1 MDSAQCDDGCAMGPT
16 TSVASTMVPTTSHSS
31 AISCSVSSASAMGPT
46 TSWES
51 TLNGPC
57 PEESARLPTAFGGR
71 PKSPIARPTV
81 SVDGF
86 MVPTVS
92 DGTRLRPI
100 QHGAPPALLMAS
112 GSSPNSETQP
122 MDHAIVA
129 MAMQSAR
136 LGNSS
141 ISSRAPAMAPV
152 AYIGVA
158 VSSMQA
164 GSAVVVP
171 FVAARRQPSPMKSAQ
186 SVVTPTHGGSAT
198 APHAHGG
205 SAMVPLGAGGRPAS
219 PIRVGG
225 SAMMPVSIGGS
236 AMVPMPSGELTT
248 APVVAGGP
256 ASVAMES
263 VDRAAPVPADRFS
276 ASPCATQDSKNP
288 LAADKI
294 AEKPFVVTVV
304 APGAGVDVNSAS
316 YESLK
321 KTSDHRSYGA
331 IEVRF
336 KGHKGAAYDV
346 YPSSWPHGRA
356 APNLQS
362 FAESLA
368 EAGDLSSSSCLI
380 FGSRGGQVVL
390 PALWRA
396 FGSSLPPAL
405 VINGG
410 CAMSM
415 LPDRGW
421 WHWPDGAISFLL
433 MGGKDYFRG
442 KFSNEQHLRD
452 AMGSVPKCNST
463 TAILYIDQMSHTPHG
478 SLFMPLLGPLVH
490 SLFEW
495 KDSGC
500 APVSTFRHIINI
512 ARAGGFTG
520 RLTFKEEPGD
530 KWDETSFAS
539 FGVSRS
545 VARVPARLRAFVARE
560 NQMLAPPPTTRP
572 ALHIEGTKSATGP
585 APAAATGTRSITSQN
600 GYG

>member
-1 MDSAQCDDGCAMGPT
+1 
-16 TSVASTMVPTTSHSS
+16 
-31 AISCSVSSASAMGPT
+31 
-46 TSWES
+46 
-51 TLNGPC
+51 
-57 PEESARLPTAFGGR
+57 
-71 PKSPIARPTV
+71 
-81 SVDGF
+81 
-86 MVPTVS
+86 
-92 DGTRLRPI
+92 
-100 QHGAPPALLMAS
+100 
-112 GSSPNSETQP
+112 
-122 MDHAIVA
+122 
-129 MAMQSAR
+129 
-136 LGNSS
+136 
-141 ISSRAPAMAPV
+141 
-152 AYIGVA
+152 
-158 VSSMQA
+158 
-164 GSAVVVP
+164 
-171 FVAARRQPSPMKSAQ
+171 
-186 SVVTPTHGGSAT
+186 
-198 APHAHGG
+198 
-205 SAMVPLGAGGRPAS
+205 
-219 PIRVGG
+219 
-225 SAMMPVSIGGS
+225 MMPVSIGGS

-585 APAAATGTRSITSQN
+585 APAAATGTRSITSQAGGKLQLPPRMNTAYLAPTLGLKGSVTPPCFGSSTDTRCFSPTLLTSCPPASLAAPVGRN
-600 GYG
+600 GGGGYVRIRPPPVAPSSHTSPAFVSAPIATAGARTPMPDVPKLTLNGVTLSPSQLAPTAPLVAPATQPPVPAALVAELEQFNARFFANPSKFCPQQLPQWQSLV